1 MTAFWA
7 ALRFLTVLPAPG
19 RRPLQ
24 APALGRAVGYFPLVG
39 VILGG
44 LLAAANAA
52 VTGVIAPDVR
62 AVLVVGLGLA
72 LTGGLHFDGWLDTC
86 DGLFGGH
93 TPEER
98 LRIMRDEHV
107 GAFAVAGGG
116 LLLLAKC
123 AAVSNLV
130 HPAATLVLA
139 SVLARWAVAVAIV
152 ALPYARTAGLGRAMK
167 DHAGPREVGL
177 ATLFTVL
184 VLVGVGMGLPAGR
197 EAVIRALVGAL
208 PAAAAVLY
216 WARKRLPGLTGDV
229 YGALVEAVETAV
241 LLAGTSRWVGPL

>member
-1 MTAFWA
+1 MTAIWA

-52 VTGVIAPDVR
+52 VTGVIPPDVR
-62 AVLVVGLGLA
+62 AVLMVGLGLA

-116 LLLLAKC
+116 LLLAK
-123 AAVSNLV
+123 S
-130 HPAATLVLA
+130 
-139 SVLARWAVAVAIV
+139 
-152 ALPYARTAGLGRAMK
+152 
-167 DHAGPREVGL
+167 
-177 ATLFTVL
+177 
-184 VLVGVGMGLPAGR
+184 
-197 EAVIRALVGAL
+197 
-208 PAAAAVLY
+208 
-216 WARKRLPGLTGDV
+216 
-229 YGALVEAVETAV
+229 
-241 LLAGTSRWVGPL
+241 